1 MGVTYFMRQL
11 GLCNLKL
18 TEIWI
23 LCFVAFKYWGSEDVD
38 INEELSGIANRAALG
53 EEGING
59 NLSHQFSV
67 SMSLHLDLIWAF
79 WTEQGFSEL
88 RILT

>member
-1 MGVTYFMRQL
+1 MVKRKPKKG
-11 GLCNLKL
+11 GCNLFYEAGIYNFKL
-18 TEIWI
+18 AEIWI

-59 NLSHQFSV
+59 NLSHL
-67 SMSLHLDLIWAF
+67 SLQLWI
-79 WTEQGFSEL
+79 
-88 RILT
+88 

>member
-1 MGVTYFMRQL
+1 MKWSKGNLKWHGCILFYEA

-67 SMSLHLDLIWAF
+67 SMSLHLDLI
-79 WTEQGFSEL
+79 
-88 RILT
+88 